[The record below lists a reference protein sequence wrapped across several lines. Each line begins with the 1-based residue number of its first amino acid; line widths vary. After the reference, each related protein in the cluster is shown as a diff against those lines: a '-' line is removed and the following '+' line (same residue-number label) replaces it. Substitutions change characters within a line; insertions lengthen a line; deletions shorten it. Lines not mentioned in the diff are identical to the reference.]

1 MFKYLSEILSKFT
14 PQQRLIALLLLT
26 TTLVLLGLG
35 DSLIQAYSNSDRV
48 LQDKVRRL
56 EISQSILLKENDSL
70 YTTISNSQIQCSRD
84 IMDVRRSILE
94 DLGVL
99 EKTMMKPKHHVQRM
113 ESYEPDFFVDENGDT
128 SWVSAMRR
136 VEPVVVEDNTMDVL
150 NTIRGMKAK
159 IKKQLK

>member
-1 MFKYLSEILSKFT
+1 
-14 PQQRLIALLLLT
+14 
-26 TTLVLLGLG
+26 
-35 DSLIQAYSNSDRV
+35 
-48 LQDKVRRL
+48 
-56 EISQSILLKENDSL
+56 
-70 YTTISNSQIQCSRD
+70 
-84 IMDVRRSILE
+84 MDVRRSILE